1 MSTIIISFLFFLS
14 SFNIASCI
22 IRDCCSDFRRW
33 WKDGIKKVEIEW
45 LFFIS
50 ISFSIFSLFAFIFVQ
65 VVLHINWQNWISV
78 IHQHERRVLCRR
90 MSTNAMRKK
99 DPLDNLWPYFKIIFQ
114 NLYQRVLYCSV
125 LTFCQSFRLRVIIS
139 KLGSHLWD

>member
-1 MSTIIISFLFFLS
+1 MSAAPTAIVVQTFIADEKMASKRSRSNGCS
-14 SFNIASCI
+14 SSP
-22 IRDCCSDFRRW
+22 SP
-33 WKDGIKKVEIEW
+33 
-45 LFFIS
+45 
-50 ISFSIFSLFAFIFVQ
+50 SLFSRSFVFVQ
-65 VVLHINWQNWISV
+65 VMLHINWQNWLAV

-139 KLGSHLWD
+139 KLGSHL

>member
-14 SFNIASCI
+14 SSNIVGCI
-22 IRDCCSDFRRW
+22 LRICCSDFRSW

-50 ISFSIFSLFAFIFVQ
+50 ISFSIFSFFAFIFVQ
-65 VVLHINWQNWISV
+65 VMLHINWQNWLAV
-78 IHQHERRVLCRR
+78 IHQHEWRVLCRR
-90 MSTNAMRKK
+90 MSTNAMSKK
-99 DPLDNLWPYFKIIFQ
+99 NPLDDLWPHFRIVFQ

-125 LTFCQSFRLRVIIS
+125 LMFYQSVLLKVIRRRNS
-139 KLGSHLWD
+139 LFYSR